1 MPVEPLDTIGF
12 FDNYDLENPDIAG
25 YYADYRFFTTDI
37 LTNTILS
44 EIPFKDVSWQRS
56 IKAAGEF
63 SGSIEVIPG
72 NARSTGE
79 FSDEAKNFDTGT
91 DHLDLYNSTMPGKT
105 AVYVVRNG
113 ICIWGGIIWSR
124 TYDIISRKLQISAS
138 EFTSYLFHRVA
149 WKTYK
154 HEFVGSV
161 LSDNGSCRITLQNYD
176 EFQTIF
182 PGALVK
188 IIFYNVENF
197 RYNGF
202 YEVTSLLTQDSSVFS
217 VTIPDL
223 PSGTYDN
230 TQIIIRADTYD
241 YVKQLLNSTFLDFIN
256 LPFQNDEIEPARG
269 VDSRITTSQISGEVA
284 TITTATE
291 HTGIPGQTVAISNL
305 NSNYNGQAIITEVPN
320 NFTFRYQLPAGTPD
334 VPQQLHAQVITNV
347 TQKQLENYIVTLT
360 TNINHGFEVGD
371 TVDVEGVDDGQS
383 TVAIFNGTVRVLS
396 VPTPNSFTYYSAG
409 IYDQP
414 LQASSG
420 SVTKTSIATIGT
432 YGSFPLNSDPL
443 VSYYAEE
450 NGVPVSFSGQGVE
463 SVRLRGHEL
472 RTIGEELDLYSDV
485 LNGFEYRVDCDYDFE
500 QATFFRTLV
509 LLPIQLPEL
518 PRVTYTRPDG
528 TQVNVSPIERF
539 PGASEIIFEY
549 PGNIDQFKMDESAED
564 AATRFFVSGNIPD
577 LGNDVSQPYAAEYNE
592 YFINQGWPLL
602 DAVEDRNDV
611 YVEDELYSYAR
622 RYLKEAQPPITKMTL
637 SVNGSQFPQVGQ
649 YKPGD
654 WCSVLINDVFFQE
667 RLQSPLEP
675 RDDIMIRKIESIKVS
690 VPNMPTFPEK
700 VTLDLIPEWEVDD
713 VQ

>member
-12 FDNYDLENPDIAG
+12 FDNYDLDNPDIAG

-37 LTNTILS
+37 LTNTIIA

-63 SGSIEVIPG
+63 SGSIEVIAGSP
-72 NARSTGE
+72 RSTGE
-79 FSDEAKNFDTGT
+79 FADEAKNFDTGT

-124 TYDIISRKLQISAS
+124 TYDIISRKLKVSAS

-154 HEFVGSV
+154 HEFIGTV
-161 LSDNGSCRITLQNYD
+161 LAESNGSCRVTLQNYD
-176 EFQTIF
+176 EFQTIR
-182 PGALVK
+182 PGSLVK
-188 IIFYNVENF
+188 IIFYNVQNF
-197 RYNGF
+197 QYNGF
-202 YEVTSLLTQDSSVFS
+202 YEVTGLLNQDGSVFS
-217 VTIPDL
+217 TTIPDL
-223 PSGTYDN
+223 PPGTYET
-230 TQIIIRADTYD
+230 TQILIRADTFD
-241 YVKQLLNSTFLDFIN
+241 YVKQLLTTTFLDFIN
-256 LPFQNDEIEPARG
+256 LPFQNDEIEPAKG
-269 VDSRITTSQISGEVA
+269 VDSRITSSQVSGGVA

-291 HTGIPGQTVAISNL
+291 HTGIPGQTVFISNL
-305 NSNYNGQAIITEVPN
+305 NSTYNGQGIITEVPN
-320 NFTFRYQLPAGTPD
+320 NFTFRYEVPGTPNT
-334 VPQQLHAQVITNV
+334 PQQFHAQVIASV
-347 TQKQLENYIVTLT
+347 TQKRLENYIVTLT
-360 TNINHGFEVGD
+360 TNINHGFVVGD
-371 TVDVEGVDDGQS
+371 TVDVVGVDDGQS

-432 YGSFPLNSDPL
+432 YGSFPFNSDPL
-443 VSYYAEE
+443 VGFFSEI
-450 NGVPVSFSGQGVE
+450 NGVPVEFSGQGVD

-500 QATFFRTLV
+500 QAVFYRTLV
-509 LLPIQLPEL
+509 FLPIQLPEL
-518 PRVTYTRPDG
+518 PRETYTRPDG
-528 TQVNVSPIERF
+528 SQVNVSPIERF
-539 PGASEIIFEY
+539 PGASQFVFEY
-549 PGNIDQFKMDESAED
+549 PGNITQFNLEESAED

-577 LGNDVSQPYAAEYNE
+577 LGNDASQPYAAEYNE
-592 YFINQGWPLL
+592 YYMNQGWPIL

-611 YVEDELYSYAR
+611 SNEDELYSYAQ
-622 RYLKEAQPPITKMTL
+622 RYLREAQPPLAKMTV
-637 SVNGSQFPQVGQ
+637 SVNGSQFPQLGE

-654 WCSVLINDVFFQE
+654 WCSILINEPFFQE

-675 RDDIMIRKIESIKVS
+675 RDDILIRKIESIKVS

-713 VQ
+713 IQ